1 MSPLKLVSNSMR
13 GFIQYIALFFVA
25 ITSIVVGIAGIVLP
39 FLPGFLLILIG
50 LVLLS
55 LLNPWVETK
64 LHQVTEK
71 YPPVHKVVLELRAV
85 ISRIIGKK

>member
-1 MSPLKLVSNSMR
+1 MR